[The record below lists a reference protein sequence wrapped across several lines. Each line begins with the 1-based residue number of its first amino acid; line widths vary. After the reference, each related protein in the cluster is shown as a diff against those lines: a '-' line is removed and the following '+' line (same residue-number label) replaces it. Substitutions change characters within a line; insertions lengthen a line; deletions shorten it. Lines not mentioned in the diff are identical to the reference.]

1 MPTINERP
9 DVPQVMNDEIEHR
22 RRLAQRANASLPHD
36 ATKAMTAP
44 LRLKS
49 YTVATVPTASL
60 YTGALI
66 HVSDETGGAIT
77 AFSDGTDWR
86 RCTDRAV
93 VS

>member
-9 DVPQVMNDEIEHR
+9 DVPLVMADETEHR
-22 RRLAQRANASLPHD
+22 RRLAVRANSSFPHD

-44 LRLKS
+44 LRLAS
-49 YTVATVPTASL
+49 YTVATLPTASL

-66 HVSDETGGAIT
+66 HVSDETGGAVT
-77 AFSDGTDWR
+77 AFSDGTNWR
-86 RCTDRAV
+86 RVQDRAV